1 MAVNLVQHRDQMNF
15 LISVPDTLQRIVSL
29 VPSQTEFLCD
39 LGLEKN
45 IVGITKFC
53 IHPSSCYQTKIRVGG
68 TKDFSLETIRLLNP
82 DIIIANKEE
91 NDEEQILKLKSIY
104 PVWISDVR
112 SLAHAEDMMRRLGE
126 VFHRE
131 EKAQEIIKKIQHN
144 FLKIQPLNQ
153 PLRTTYFIWRKPYMS
168 VNKDTF
174 IHDMLQRI
182 GFENCFANS
191 RARYPKI
198 TEAMLKEANP
208 EVILLSSEPYPFK
221 EKHFEEIH
229 AVCPKARIFLVNGEM
244 FSWYGSR
251 LIQSPAYFQK
261 LIKKLAE

>member
-1 MAVNLVQHRDQMNF
+1 MVVKLVQHRDQMNF
-15 LISVPDTLQRIVSL
+15 LLSVPNQLRRIVSL

-39 LGLEKN
+39 IGLEKN

-68 TKDFSLETIRLLNP
+68 TKDFSLESIQLLQP

-91 NDEEQILKLKSIY
+91 NDEEQILKLKSLY

-112 SLAHAEDMMRRLGE
+112 TLEQAEDMMQKLGV

-131 EKAQEIIKKIQHN
+131 DKVQEIIKKIQHN
-144 FLKIQPLNQ
+144 FSKIQSLKR
-153 PLRTTYFIWRKPYMS
+153 PLRTAYFIWRKPYMS
-168 VNKDTF
+168 VNHDTF
-174 IHDMLQRI
+174 IHDMMQRI
-182 GFENCFANS
+182 GLENCFANAK
-191 RARYPKI
+191 ARYPKI
-198 TEAMLKEANP
+198 TESLLKEADP

-221 EKHFEEIH
+221 EKHFEEIR
-229 AVCPKARIFLVNGEM
+229 AVCPNARIFLVNGEM

-251 LIQSPAYFQK
+251 LIQSPTYFQK
-261 LIKKLAE
+261 LIKKLVN

>member
-1 MAVNLVQHRDQMNF
+1 MAVNLVQHLDQMNF
-15 LISVPDTLQRIVSL
+15 FICVPDKLQRIVSL

-53 IHPSSCYQTKIRVGG
+53 IYPASCYQSKVRVGG
-68 TKDFSLETIRLLNP
+68 TKNFSLESIRLLKP

-91 NDEEQILKLKSIY
+91 NDEEQILKLKSLY

-112 SLAHAEDMMRRLGE
+112 TLKQSEDMMCRLGE
-126 VFHRE
+126 VFRRN

-144 FLKIQPLNQ
+144 FSKIQPLKR
-153 PLRTTYFIWRKPYMS
+153 PLRTAYFIWRKPYMS
-168 VNKDTF
+168 INHDTF
-174 IHDMLQRI
+174 IHDMMQYI
-182 GFENCFANS
+182 GLENCFAKEK
-191 RARYPKI
+191 ARYPQI
-198 TEAMLKEANP
+198 TEAMLKEAEP

-221 EKHFEEIH
+221 EKHFDEIR

-261 LIKKLAE
+261 LIKKLSE